1 MGNFIFCAGFGI
13 IKIEG
18 DVAEKYFKTISSFSQ
33 VSNLYFQK
41 IPKSNKLKAS
51 TQQFSIENIYVEN

>member
-18 DVAEKYFKTISSFSQ
+18 DVAEKYFKTISSFSH

-51 TQQFSIENIYVEN
+51 AQQFSIENIYVEN